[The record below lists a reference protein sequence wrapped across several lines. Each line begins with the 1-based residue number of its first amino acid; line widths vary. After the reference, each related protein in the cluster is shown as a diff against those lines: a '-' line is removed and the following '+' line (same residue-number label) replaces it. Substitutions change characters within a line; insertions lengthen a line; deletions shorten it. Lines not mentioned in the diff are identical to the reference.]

1 MRVRF
6 EVLFLASTVASFIV
20 VVIRLLVTEAWCL
33 VSRVIVTSVL
43 SSTPGWAVGPVQ
55 PCYINTR
62 SCGALALLLRN
73 NFFCNCSEFLGSEIF
88 YNGAIVM

>member
-55 PCYINTR
+55 P
-62 SCGALALLLRN
+62 ALLYQYTELWSP
-73 NFFCNCSEFLGSEIF
+73 CSLAQEQLFLQL
-88 YNGAIVM
+88 

>member
-20 VVIRLLVTEAWCL
+20 VVIRLLVTEAWCM

-43 SSTPGWAVGPVQ
+43 SSTPGWAVGPVH
-55 PCYINTR
+55 TR